1 MTAYELLAPD
11 GDRRVLPPGVEGPED
26 LLADLYHQPL
36 IITPGYVGRDRR
48 ISTVPHS
55 PERRRASD
63 RRHPRDGGGSR
74 DRSAPGPSLR
84 TLEILVVVV
93 STILVAVPLALMASR
108 APTAGISSHPAS
120 PHPASSPPGA
130 RIIAAGGAAA
140 GHPGPG
146 ARATTRAGLVRATA
160 ARRTAASQRRQA
172 SALHARQASR
182 ARAVRHAAGVR
193 RQARARQARARAR
206 ALARARARVRAQAQ
220 VRAHRH
226 TPTH

>member
-55 PERRRASD
+55 PDRRRGHPPDGGD
-63 RRHPRDGGGSR
+63 RR
-74 DRSAPGPSLR
+74 DRTAPGPSLR

-108 APTAGISSHPAS
+108 APILGISSHPAS
-120 PHPASSPPGA
+120 PTPASSPGA
-130 RIIAAGGAAA
+130 ARTIAAGGAAS
-140 GHPGPG
+140 GRPSPG
-146 ARATTRAGLVRATA
+146 ARAAARAGLVRATS

-172 SALHARQASR
+172 SAVHARRASR
-182 ARAVRHAAGVR
+182 ARAVRHAAVVS
-193 RQARARQARARAR
+193 RQARARQARARQDR
-206 ALARARARVRAQAQ
+206 AQDRAHARARA
-220 VRAHRH
+220 HRH
-226 TPTH
+226 AHTH